1 MYPTRQCIANKQGD
15 VSIVSISRAI
25 TIGTPQEDVV
35 LSKFTSSDKDEPFLI
50 IPLTSGVIKVHFVQA
65 SSLEDY
71 VISEV
76 EVNASLGYPLP
87 YLVDKVFKDGTTAQF
102 NIGY

>member
-1 MYPTRQCIANKQGD
+1 MKH
-15 VSIVSISRAI
+15 
-25 TIGTPQEDVV
+25 
-35 LSKFTSSDKDEPFLI
+35 
-50 IPLTSGVIKVHFVQA
+50 LTSGVIKVHFVQA

>member
-1 MYPTRQCIANKQGD
+1 MYPTRQYIANRQGD

-25 TIGTPQEDVV
+25 TIGTPQEDVA
-35 LSKFTSSDKDEPFLI
+35 LSKFTSYKHLHSKIMLFLK
-50 IPLTSGVIKVHFVQA
+50 LKLMLLS
-65 SSLEDY
+65 
-71 VISEV
+71 
-76 EVNASLGYPLP
+76 GYPLP

>member
-1 MYPTRQCIANKQGD
+1 MNR
-15 VSIVSISRAI
+15 
-25 TIGTPQEDVV
+25 
-35 LSKFTSSDKDEPFLI
+35 FLI

>member
-1 MYPTRQCIANKQGD
+1 MYPTRQCIANRQGD

-25 TIGTPQEDVV
+25 TIGTPQEDVA
-35 LSKFTSSDKDEPFLI
+35 LSKFTSSDNE
-50 IPLTSGVIKVHFVQA
+50 
-65 SSLEDY
+65 
-71 VISEV
+71 

>member
-1 MYPTRQCIANKQGD
+1 M
-15 VSIVSISRAI
+15 
-25 TIGTPQEDVV
+25 
-35 LSKFTSSDKDEPFLI
+35 
-50 IPLTSGVIKVHFVQA
+50 GVIKVHFVQA

>member
-25 TIGTPQEDVV
+25 TIGTPQEDVA
-35 LSKFTSSDKDEPFLI
+35 LSKFTSYKHLHSKIMLFLK
-50 IPLTSGVIKVHFVQA
+50 LK
-65 SSLEDY
+65 
-71 VISEV
+71 
-76 EVNASLGYPLP
+76 VNASLGYPLP

>member
-25 TIGTPQEDVV
+25 TIG
-35 LSKFTSSDKDEPFLI
+35 
-50 IPLTSGVIKVHFVQA
+50 
-65 SSLEDY
+65 
-71 VISEV
+71 
-76 EVNASLGYPLP
+76 YPLP